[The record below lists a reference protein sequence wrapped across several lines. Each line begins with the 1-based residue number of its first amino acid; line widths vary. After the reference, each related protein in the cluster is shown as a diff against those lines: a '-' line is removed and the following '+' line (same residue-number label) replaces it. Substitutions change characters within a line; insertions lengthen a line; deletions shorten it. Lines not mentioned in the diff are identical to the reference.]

1 MFMRSRWG
9 ISKNSRSGIGYASMQ
24 RALTMG
30 FSKMVL
36 FICLAFLWWASFLT
50 NAESEQGVAIHP
62 RSVESCRVC
71 HQTIFDNFI
80 KTAHFKTSARAGAAS
95 ISGESRGNFSD
106 GRNILRTRDSDIYFK
121 LERRDAS
128 YYQTAVDSSKQR
140 SRTEPFDIVIGSG
153 RKGQSYLYWKEGLL
167 FQLPVSYLVDI
178 GEWINSPGYMDGQ
191 INFERIIQPRCLEC
205 HSTWFKPELVRG
217 SVEYSSDYELGISCV
232 RCHGEGDQHIAYQNA
247 HPTEKE
253 GKYILNPSRFPR
265 DRQLDNCALCHSGA
279 WEPRKPPFSY
289 QPGQSLL
296 DYAPIGVGEADSTA
310 DVHGNQIALLRQS
323 KCFRAS
329 PAMSCSTC
337 HNVHQEERNLV
348 QLAQKCLS
356 CHQTR
361 QCKVATKV
369 GSQIMNYCIDCH
381 MPNRKSNLIRINAPG
396 KQFAPEY
403 RSHAIGVYRPIEE
416 RLRNIRK

>member
-1 MFMRSRWG
+1 M
-9 ISKNSRSGIGYASMQ
+9 A
-24 RALTMG
+24 
-30 FSKMVL
+30 FSKKAV

-50 NAESEQGVAIHP
+50 NAESDRREQGAAIHP
-62 RSVESCRVC
+62 RSIESCRVC

-80 KTAHFKTSARAGAAS
+80 KTAHFKTSARASAAS
-95 ISGESRGNFSD
+95 ITGESRGNFSD
-106 GRNILRTRDSDIYFK
+106 GRNILRTRNSDIYFK

-128 YYQTAVDSSKQR
+128 YYQTAVDSSKRR
-140 SRTEPFDIVIGSG
+140 SRTERFDIVIGSG

-191 INFERIIQPRCLEC
+191 INFARIIQPRCLDC

-217 SVEYSSDYELGISCV
+217 SVEYSSDYELGITCTK
-232 RCHGEGDQHIAYQNA
+232 CHGEGDQHIAYQNA
-247 HPTEKE
+247 HATEKE

-289 QPGQSLL
+289 KPGQRL
-296 DYAPIGVGEADSTA
+296 DEYAPAGAGETDPAA

-337 HNVHQEERNLV
+337 HNIHQEERNIV

-356 CHQTR
+356 CHQTA

-403 RSHAIGVYRPIEE
+403 RSHAIGVYRPIAETIILTIDKMEE